1 VIVQFFCFVQGKE
14 KYYDGTFVVANPS
27 FHALIEAR
35 SLWNSSIDCLIS
47 VGSGLNPSVGSN
59 LEGDRFLQW
68 NDKIVDVVNLIDT
81 STSETSLE
89 CQRNDIYF
97 VRLNPE
103 LSMGVPLDRFS
114 QKDIQ
119 TILNT
124 VDDYLKTNDTQLK
137 KICRHL
143 VASLLYVSKVNELP
157 GQTDNWEIIVCS
169 RTKDFSLH
177 ESLATECQLVI
188 HCVEG
193 EVEST
198 IAYTKNDTSIPS
210 SEKGTQYATIKIR
223 LQSQSQTKIR
233 ISLMFDHNE
242 ECVISGGREI
252 PLKMDKDDVLR
263 SHSESATH
271 PTSSSRLDESEV
283 TGNASVTAQDDIN
296 VMEPKQSQQSP
307 LTKIP
312 PSKTQG
318 KRWSN
323 ARPKSQT
330 LPKQQIFILSSKVN
344 VLFSSHH
351 PVFFQLY

>member
-143 VASLLYVSKVNELP
+143 VASLLYVSK
-157 GQTDNWEIIVCS
+157 
-169 RTKDFSLH
+169 
-177 ESLATECQLVI
+177 
-188 HCVEG
+188 
-193 EVEST
+193 
-198 IAYTKNDTSIPS
+198 
-210 SEKGTQYATIKIR
+210 GTQYATIKIR

-296 VMEPKQSQQSP
+296 VMDPKQSQQSP